1 MPPAP
6 DKTKL
11 PKHISSTL
19 PLTVRVVNTPLP
31 AGITAPVNEK
41 PNTVWLAVT
50 EKPFAAASP
59 PAAPSTVTPLTLNWN
74 PAISASLEYK
84 ISTSEVAQELPLPLH
99 SPHSSETAS
108 PAQVPAQSTSAVQL
122 PAQSKFSAAYSHEPS
137 SSVASES

>member
-1 MPPAP
+1 MPES
-6 DKTKL
+6 TKL
-11 PKHISSTL
+11 PKHISATS
-19 PLTVRVVNTPLP
+19 PVTVSVVNTPLP

-41 PNTVWLAVT
+41 PKTVEVPAVT
-50 EKPFAAASP
+50 EKPFAAAAP

-99 SPHSSETAS
+99 SPHSSATAS